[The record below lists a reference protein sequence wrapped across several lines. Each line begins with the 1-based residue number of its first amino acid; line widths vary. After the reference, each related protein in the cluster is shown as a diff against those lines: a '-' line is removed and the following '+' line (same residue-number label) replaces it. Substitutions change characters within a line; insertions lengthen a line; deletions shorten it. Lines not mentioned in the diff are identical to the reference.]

1 MRCNSEKSDVSL
13 SRVEV
18 TRHVLVR
25 YNLNTVLSFIG
36 GNMGLWLGV
45 GTLQVLTTVAEYM
58 RGKAAGPG
66 AGAGA

>member
-1 MRCNSEKSDVSL
+1 MICKSEKSDVSL

-18 TRHVLVR
+18 RRHVLVR

-45 GTLQVLTTVAEYM
+45 GTLQV
-58 RGKAAGPG
+58 RAADD
-66 AGAGA
+66 